1 MTVNTYIT
9 IIRLL
14 LWTALQSDPKIVVDK
29 RFWIYPE
36 RTVVRSD
43 FLPFIKACQ
52 TLGEELYDL
61 VHNNPFFINVKQKLC
76 LTSSTMHQALFQ
88 SLLYTKVSEINDR
101 LSNTYDAVSYL
112 SDILTAT
119 DCIDSQITHQQW
131 IKKIT
136 DYFDMIRDSD
146 VLDIN
151 SDDVIKYIQSN

>member
-1 MTVNTYIT
+1 
-9 IIRLL
+9 
-14 LWTALQSDPKIVVDK
+14 
-29 RFWIYPE
+29 
-36 RTVVRSD
+36 
-43 FLPFIKACQ
+43 
-52 TLGEELYDL
+52 
-61 VHNNPFFINVKQKLC
+61 
-76 LTSSTMHQALFQ
+76 MHQALFQ

-101 LSNTYDAVSYL
+101 LSDTYDAVSYL

>member
-1 MTVNTYIT
+1 MIVKIYIT

-61 VHNNPFFINVKQKLC
+61 IHNNSSFINVKQKLC
-76 LTSSTMHQALFQ
+76 LTSGVMHQALFQ
-88 SLLYTKVSEINDR
+88 ALLYTKVSEINSIISD
-101 LSNTYDAVSYL
+101 TYDAVAYL
-112 SDILTAT
+112 SNVLTAA
-119 DCIDSQITHQQW
+119 DCTNTQITHRQW
-131 IKKIT
+131 VKKIT
-136 DYFDMIRDSD
+136 DYFNTVNDST
-146 VLDIN
+146 VLDI
-151 SDDVIKYIQSN
+151 DPIDAIDFIKNN